1 MLASLLAMSDRLES
15 DTALH
20 LLIVTRV
27 DQLAEFRRYGVVSF
41 DSTSPLRQAFK
52 DADDNYYTIERN
64 YTAIRVPQV
73 EGNPRFQKL
82 ILSGQIPQE
91 QARAREQAC
100 LTALRRFEAKEL
112 SVDNTLE
119 VLLQYEALHDPKRSH
134 SDAYRQILTD
144 RPWSSCECDICKR
157 LGVHVALFRGAE
169 RNRRRGFHNLWV
181 FYRRLQREF
190 GAG

>member
-52 DADDNYYTIERN
+52 DADDNYYTPERN

-73 EGNPRFQKL
+73 EGNPRLQKL
-82 ILSGQIPQE
+82 ILAGKIPQTS
-91 QARAREQAC
+91 ARVYEQAC
-100 LTALRRFEAKEL
+100 LSALRLFEAKQL
-112 SVDNTLE
+112 SAQD
-119 VLLQYEALHDPKRSH
+119 AL
-134 SDAYRQILTD
+134 DA
-144 RPWSSCECDICKR
+144 
-157 LGVHVALFRGAE
+157 
-169 RNRRRGFHNLWV
+169 
-181 FYRRLQREF
+181 
-190 GAG
+190 